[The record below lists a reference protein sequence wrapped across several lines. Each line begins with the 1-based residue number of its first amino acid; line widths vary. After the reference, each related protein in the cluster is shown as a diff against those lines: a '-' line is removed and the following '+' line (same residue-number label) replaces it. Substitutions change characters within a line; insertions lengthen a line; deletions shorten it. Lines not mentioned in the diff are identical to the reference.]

1 MQYGV
6 KIDNYKRVKDSENVK
21 NNMKIEASSIGLIM
35 AMVAGLLISRVY
47 LDMTFGVV
55 QVLAPFGLA
64 YLIAITNYEK
74 KYILSS
80 SLGVIVGYITLFNK
94 VNNFSAYIIIST
106 IVTIISMSKLNK
118 KARNI
123 ASFIT
128 VFSGL
133 FIYGV
138 LVGSS
143 DIILHFIGAISVTA
157 LVFPIY
163 YVVSYT
169 LKCIEEIN
177 TQHFFSID
185 EIVSIELF
193 ICLLIVGIGTLSIN
207 DISFRNIAAILF
219 IVVLAFISDTNM
231 GAGAGITMGI
241 ILGFATGNLMESIA
255 IYGACGL
262 VASIFR
268 ESGKLFTAL
277 SFNIIFVIVTLYSGV
292 FNNISFIEALVG
304 TGIFLL
310 IPKKI
315 YNKISLEINK
325 DKKVGHFSE
334 VRFAEIKDELTERL
348 RDFTE
353 VLSIMGKSLNNLV
366 GNDKLAI
373 KNKGNALVE
382 NLSDRTCS
390 DCDMRYMCWKR
401 ELHQTYN
408 AFSDLIRNYENNSGS
423 FPHELE
429 KKCIKKYAL
438 VKNLEDIM
446 NIYMVNE
453 TLKSRLGEGRKIL
466 SNHINNMSVTIS
478 EIVDEFGNE
487 LHLCTDVE
495 KSIKKS
501 LLKYGI
507 NFGSLICYNDKNGR
521 IKIKMQM
528 ENCMGSQACIKTVLP
543 IISETIGKNM
553 SIGSEGCNIN
563 SKNNMCEIVIEE
575 APKYHINSHV
585 AVATKEGEKFTG
597 DSYSYGRTKDGNYI
611 TVISDGMGS
620 GPEAGLESKVSV
632 EIIEKFME
640 VGFDEKIAIDA
651 VNAIMSIKF
660 SEDEKFS
667 TLDMNKIDLYTGNAK
682 FMKVGAIESFIKR
695 GNKVE
700 VINSNTLPF
709 GVLEEPDVDT
719 VEKQVGNGDVI
730 VSISDGILDVK
741 NDGSFDTTW
750 LIEFLKNTK
759 YRQPKDLSIAILE
772 KAKELSGGKAKDD
785 MTVVVSKVFAIN

>member
-6 KIDNYKRVKDSENVK
+6 KIDNYKRAKDSENVK

-64 YLIAITNYEK
+64 YLIAITNYER

-94 VNNFSAYIIIST
+94 VSNFSAYIIIST

-118 KARNI
+118 KVRNI
-123 ASFIT
+123 ASFII

-133 FIYGV
+133 FVYGV

-143 DIILHFIGAISVTA
+143 DIILHLIGAISVTA

-219 IVVLAFISDTNM
+219 IIALAFISDTNM

-262 VASIFR
+262 VAGIFR

-348 RDFTE
+348 KDFTE

-408 AFSDLIRNYENNSGS
+408 AFSDLIRNYENNSGA

-528 ENCMGSQACIKTVLP
+528 ENCMGSQTCIKTVLP

-719 VEKQVGNGDVI
+719 VEKQVSNGDVI

>member
-6 KIDNYKRVKDSENVK
+6 KIDNYKRAKDSENVK

-64 YLIAITNYEK
+64 YLIAITNYER

-80 SLGVIVGYITLFNK
+80 SLGVILGYITLFNK
-94 VNNFSAYIIIST
+94 VSNFSAYIIIST

-123 ASFIT
+123 ASFII

-133 FIYGV
+133 FVYGV

-143 DIILHFIGAISVTA
+143 DIILHLIGAISVTA

-193 ICLLIVGIGTLSIN
+193 ICLLIVGIGTISIN

-219 IVVLAFISDTNM
+219 IIALAFISDTNM

-262 VASIFR
+262 VAGIFR

-277 SFNIIFVIVTLYSGV
+277 SFNIIFIIVTLYSGV

-334 VRFAEIKDELTERL
+334 VRFSEIKDELTERL
-348 RDFTE
+348 KDFTE
-353 VLSIMGKSLNNLV
+353 VLSVMGKSLNNLV

-408 AFSDLIRNYENNSGS
+408 AFSDLIRNYENNSGA

-528 ENCMGSQACIKTVLP
+528 ENCMGSQTCIKTVLP

-719 VEKQVGNGDVI
+719 VEKQVSNGDVI

-750 LIEFLKNTK
+750 LIEFLKSTK

>member
-6 KIDNYKRVKDSENVK
+6 KIDNYKRAKDSENVK

-64 YLIAITNYEK
+64 YLIAITNYER

-94 VNNFSAYIIIST
+94 VSNFSDYIIIST

-123 ASFIT
+123 ASFII

-133 FIYGV
+133 FVYGV

-143 DIILHFIGAISVTA
+143 DIILHLIGAISVTA

-219 IVVLAFISDTNM
+219 IIALAFISDTNM

-262 VASIFR
+262 VAGIFR

-277 SFNIIFVIVTLYSGV
+277 SFNIIFIIVTLYSGV

-348 RDFTE
+348 KDFTE

-408 AFSDLIRNYENNSGS
+408 AFSDLIRNYENNSGA

-528 ENCMGSQACIKTVLP
+528 ENCMGSQTCIKTVLP

-719 VEKQVGNGDVI
+719 VEKQVSNGDVI

>member
-6 KIDNYKRVKDSENVK
+6 KIDNYKRAKDSENVK

-64 YLIAITNYEK
+64 YLIAITNYER

-94 VNNFSAYIIIST
+94 VSNFSAYIIIST

-123 ASFIT
+123 ASFII

-133 FIYGV
+133 FVYGV

-143 DIILHFIGAISVTA
+143 DIILHLIGAISVTA

-219 IVVLAFISDTNM
+219 IIALAFISDTNM

-262 VASIFR
+262 VAGIFR

-277 SFNIIFVIVTLYSGV
+277 SFNIIFIIVTLYSGV

-334 VRFAEIKDELTERL
+334 VRFSEIKDELTERL
-348 RDFTE
+348 KDFTE

-408 AFSDLIRNYENNSGS
+408 AFSDLIRNYENNSGA

-495 KSIKKS
+495 KSINKS

-528 ENCMGSQACIKTVLP
+528 ENCMGSQTCIKTVLP

-719 VEKQVGNGDVI
+719 VEKQVSNGDVI

>member
-6 KIDNYKRVKDSENVK
+6 KIDNYKRAKDSENVK
-21 NNMKIEASSIGLIM
+21 KNMKIEASSIGLIM

-64 YLIAITNYEK
+64 YLIAITNYER

-94 VNNFSAYIIIST
+94 VSNFSAYIIIST

-123 ASFIT
+123 TSFII

-133 FIYGV
+133 FVYGV

-143 DIILHFIGAISVTA
+143 DIILHLIGAISVTA
-157 LVFPIY
+157 LVFTIY

-219 IVVLAFISDTNM
+219 IIALAFISDTNM

-262 VASIFR
+262 VAGIFR

-277 SFNIIFVIVTLYSGV
+277 SFNIIFIIVTLYSGV

-348 RDFTE
+348 KDFTE

-408 AFSDLIRNYENNSGS
+408 AFSDLIRNYENNSGA

-528 ENCMGSQACIKTVLP
+528 ENCMGSQTCIKTVLP

-719 VEKQVGNGDVI
+719 VEKQVSNGDVI

>member
-6 KIDNYKRVKDSENVK
+6 KIDNYKRAKDSENVK
-21 NNMKIEASSIGLIM
+21 KNMKIEASSIGLIM

-64 YLIAITNYEK
+64 YLIAITNYER

-94 VNNFSAYIIIST
+94 VSNFSAYIIIST

-123 ASFIT
+123 TSFII

-133 FIYGV
+133 FVYGV

-143 DIILHFIGAISVTA
+143 DIILHLIGAISVTA

-219 IVVLAFISDTNM
+219 IIALAFISDTNM

-262 VASIFR
+262 VAGIFR

-277 SFNIIFVIVTLYSGV
+277 SFNIIFIIVTLYSGV

-348 RDFTE
+348 KDFTE

-408 AFSDLIRNYENNSGS
+408 AFSDLIRNYENNSGA

-528 ENCMGSQACIKTVLP
+528 ENCMGSQTCIKTVLP

-719 VEKQVGNGDVI
+719 VEKQVSNGDVI

>member
-6 KIDNYKRVKDSENVK
+6 KIDNYKRAKDSENVK

-64 YLIAITNYEK
+64 YLIAITNYER

-80 SLGVIVGYITLFNK
+80 SLGVILGYITLFNK
-94 VNNFSAYIIIST
+94 VSNFSAYIIIST

-123 ASFIT
+123 ASFII

-133 FIYGV
+133 FVYGV

-143 DIILHFIGAISVTA
+143 DIILHLIGAISVTA

-193 ICLLIVGIGTLSIN
+193 ICLLIVGIGTLSLN

-219 IVVLAFISDTNM
+219 IIALAFISDTNM

-262 VASIFR
+262 VAGIFR

-277 SFNIIFVIVTLYSGV
+277 SFNIILVIVTLYSGV

-348 RDFTE
+348 KDFTE

-408 AFSDLIRNYENNSGS
+408 AFSDLIRNYENNSGA

-528 ENCMGSQACIKTVLP
+528 ENCMGSQTCIKTVLP

-719 VEKQVGNGDVI
+719 VEKQVSNGDVI

>member
-1 MQYGV
+1 
-6 KIDNYKRVKDSENVK
+6 
-21 NNMKIEASSIGLIM
+21 MKIEASSIGLIM

-64 YLIAITNYEK
+64 YLIAITNYER

-94 VNNFSAYIIIST
+94 VSNFSAYIIIST

-123 ASFIT
+123 ASFII

-133 FIYGV
+133 FVYGV

-143 DIILHFIGAISVTA
+143 DIILHLIGAISVTA

-163 YVVSYT
+163 YIVSYT

-193 ICLLIVGIGTLSIN
+193 ICLLIVGIGTISIN

-219 IVVLAFISDTNM
+219 IIALAFISDTNM

-262 VASIFR
+262 VAGIFR

-348 RDFTE
+348 KDFTE

-408 AFSDLIRNYENNSGS
+408 AFSDLIRNYENNSGA

-528 ENCMGSQACIKTVLP
+528 ENCMGSQTCIKTVLP

-719 VEKQVGNGDVI
+719 VEKQVSNGDVI

>member
-6 KIDNYKRVKDSENVK
+6 KIDNYKRAKDSENVK

-64 YLIAITNYEK
+64 YLIAITNYER

-94 VNNFSAYIIIST
+94 VSNFSAYIIIST

-123 ASFIT
+123 ASFII

-133 FIYGV
+133 FVYGV

-143 DIILHFIGAISVTA
+143 DIILHLIGAISVTA

-193 ICLLIVGIGTLSIN
+193 ICLLIVGIGTLSLN

-219 IVVLAFISDTNM
+219 IIALAFISDTNM

-255 IYGACGL
+255 IYGACSL
-262 VASIFR
+262 VAGIFR

-348 RDFTE
+348 KDFTE

-408 AFSDLIRNYENNSGS
+408 AFSDLIRNYENNSGA

-528 ENCMGSQACIKTVLP
+528 ENCMGSQTCIKTVLP

-719 VEKQVGNGDVI
+719 VEKQVSNGDVI

-750 LIEFLKNTK
+750 LIEFLKSTK

>member
-6 KIDNYKRVKDSENVK
+6 KIDNYKRAKDSENVK

-64 YLIAITNYEK
+64 YLIAITNYER

-80 SLGVIVGYITLFNK
+80 SLGVILGYITLFNK
-94 VNNFSAYIIIST
+94 VSNFSAYIIIST

-123 ASFIT
+123 ASFII

-133 FIYGV
+133 FVYGV

-143 DIILHFIGAISVTA
+143 DIILHLIGAISVTA

-219 IVVLAFISDTNM
+219 IIALAFISDTNM

-262 VASIFR
+262 VAGIFR

-277 SFNIIFVIVTLYSGV
+277 SFNIIFIIVTLYSGV

-348 RDFTE
+348 KDFTE

-408 AFSDLIRNYENNSGS
+408 AFSDLIRNYENNSGA

-528 ENCMGSQACIKTVLP
+528 ENCMGSQTCIKTVLP

-667 TLDMNKIDLYTGNAK
+667 TLDMNKIDLYTGNTK

-719 VEKQVGNGDVI
+719 VEKQVSNGDVI
-730 VSISDGILDVK
+730 VSISDGVLDVK

>member
-262 VASIFR
+262 VAGIFR

-528 ENCMGSQACIKTVLP
+528 ENCMGSQACIRTVLP

-750 LIEFLKNTK
+750 LIEFLKSTK

>member
-6 KIDNYKRVKDSENVK
+6 KIDNYKRAKDSENVK

-64 YLIAITNYEK
+64 YLIAITNYER

-94 VNNFSAYIIIST
+94 VSNFSAYIIIST

-133 FIYGV
+133 FVYGV

-143 DIILHFIGAISVTA
+143 DIILHLIGAISVTA

-193 ICLLIVGIGTLSIN
+193 ICLLIVGIGTISIN

-219 IVVLAFISDTNM
+219 IIALAFISDTNM

-262 VASIFR
+262 VAGIFR

-277 SFNIIFVIVTLYSGV
+277 SFNIIFIIVTLYSGV

-348 RDFTE
+348 KDFTE

-408 AFSDLIRNYENNSGS
+408 AFSDLIRNYENNSGA

-528 ENCMGSQACIKTVLP
+528 ENCMGSQTCIKTVLP

-660 SEDEKFS
+660 SEDENFS

-719 VEKQVGNGDVI
+719 VEKQVSNGDVI

>member
-6 KIDNYKRVKDSENVK
+6 KIDNYKRAKDSENVK

-64 YLIAITNYEK
+64 YLIAITNYER

-94 VNNFSAYIIIST
+94 VSNFSAYIIIST

-123 ASFIT
+123 ASFII

-133 FIYGV
+133 FVYGV

-143 DIILHFIGAISVTA
+143 DIILHLIGAISVTA

-193 ICLLIVGIGTLSIN
+193 ICLLIVGIGTLSLN

-219 IVVLAFISDTNM
+219 IIVLAFISDTNM

-262 VASIFR
+262 VAGIFR

-277 SFNIIFVIVTLYSGV
+277 SFNIIFIIVTLYSGV

-348 RDFTE
+348 KDFTE

-408 AFSDLIRNYENNSGS
+408 AFSDLIRNYENNSGA

-528 ENCMGSQACIKTVLP
+528 ENCMGSQTCIKTVLP

-719 VEKQVGNGDVI
+719 VEKQVSNGDVI

>member
-6 KIDNYKRVKDSENVK
+6 KIDNYKRAKDSENVK

-64 YLIAITNYEK
+64 YLIAITNYER

-80 SLGVIVGYITLFNK
+80 SLGVILGYITLFNK
-94 VNNFSAYIIIST
+94 VSNFSAYIIIST

-123 ASFIT
+123 ASFII

-133 FIYGV
+133 FVYGV

-143 DIILHFIGAISVTA
+143 DIILHLIGAISVTA

-219 IVVLAFISDTNM
+219 IIALAFISDTNM

-262 VASIFR
+262 VAGIFR

-277 SFNIIFVIVTLYSGV
+277 SFNIIFIIVTLYSGV

-334 VRFAEIKDELTERL
+334 VRFSEIKDELTERL
-348 RDFTE
+348 KDFTE
-353 VLSIMGKSLNNLV
+353 VLSVMGKSLNNLV

-408 AFSDLIRNYENNSGS
+408 AFSDLIRNYENNSGA

-528 ENCMGSQACIKTVLP
+528 ENCMGSQTCIKTVLP

-719 VEKQVGNGDVI
+719 VEKQVSNGDVI

-750 LIEFLKNTK
+750 LIEFLKSTK

>member
-6 KIDNYKRVKDSENVK
+6 KIDNYKRAKDSENVK

-64 YLIAITNYEK
+64 YLIAITNYER

-94 VNNFSAYIIIST
+94 VSNFSAYIIIST

-133 FIYGV
+133 FVYGV

-143 DIILHFIGAISVTA
+143 DIILHLIGAISVTA

-193 ICLLIVGIGTLSIN
+193 ICLLIVGIGTISIN

-219 IVVLAFISDTNM
+219 IIALAFISDTNM

-241 ILGFATGNLMESIA
+241 ILGFATGNLMESIS

-262 VASIFR
+262 VAGIFR

-277 SFNIIFVIVTLYSGV
+277 SFNIIFIIVTLYSGV

-348 RDFTE
+348 KDFTE

-408 AFSDLIRNYENNSGS
+408 AFSDLIRNYENNSGA

-528 ENCMGSQACIKTVLP
+528 ENCMGSQTCIKTVLP

-719 VEKQVGNGDVI
+719 VEKQVSNGDVI

>member
-128 VFSGL
+128 VFLGL

-262 VASIFR
+262 VAGIFR

-709 GVLEEPDVDT
+709 GVLEEPDVYT

-750 LIEFLKNTK
+750 LIEFLKSTK

>member
-6 KIDNYKRVKDSENVK
+6 KIDNYKRAKDSENVK

-64 YLIAITNYEK
+64 YLIAITNYER

-94 VNNFSAYIIIST
+94 VSNFSAYIIIST

-123 ASFIT
+123 TSFII
-128 VFSGL
+128 VFSVL
-133 FIYGV
+133 FVYGV

-143 DIILHFIGAISVTA
+143 DIILHLIGAISVTA

-219 IVVLAFISDTNM
+219 IIALAFISDTNM

-262 VASIFR
+262 VAGIFR

-277 SFNIIFVIVTLYSGV
+277 SFNIIFIIVTLYSGV

-348 RDFTE
+348 KDFTE

-408 AFSDLIRNYENNSGS
+408 AFSDLIRNYENNSGA

-528 ENCMGSQACIKTVLP
+528 ENCMGSQTCIKTVLP

-719 VEKQVGNGDVI
+719 VEKQVSNGDVI

>member
-6 KIDNYKRVKDSENVK
+6 KIDNYKRAKDSENVK

-64 YLIAITNYEK
+64 YLIAITNYER

-94 VNNFSAYIIIST
+94 VSNFSAYIIIST

-123 ASFIT
+123 ASFII

-133 FIYGV
+133 FVYGV

-143 DIILHFIGAISVTA
+143 DIILHLIGAISVTA

-219 IVVLAFISDTNM
+219 IIALAFISDTNM

-262 VASIFR
+262 VAGIFR

-334 VRFAEIKDELTERL
+334 VRFTEIKDELTERL
-348 RDFTE
+348 KDFTE

-408 AFSDLIRNYENNSGS
+408 AFSDLIRNYENNSGA

-528 ENCMGSQACIKTVLP
+528 ENCMGSQTCIKTVLP

-719 VEKQVGNGDVI
+719 VEKQVSNGDVI

>member
-6 KIDNYKRVKDSENVK
+6 KIDNYKRAKDSENVK

-64 YLIAITNYEK
+64 YLIAITNYER

-94 VNNFSAYIIIST
+94 VSNFSAYIIIST

-123 ASFIT
+123 ASFII

-133 FIYGV
+133 FVYGV

-143 DIILHFIGAISVTA
+143 DIILHLIGAISVTA

-219 IVVLAFISDTNM
+219 IIALAFISDTNM

-262 VASIFR
+262 VAGIFR

-277 SFNIIFVIVTLYSGV
+277 SFNIIFIIVTLYSGV

-348 RDFTE
+348 KDFTE

-408 AFSDLIRNYENNSGS
+408 AFSDLIRNYENNSGA

-528 ENCMGSQACIKTVLP
+528 ENCMGSQTCIKTVLP

-719 VEKQVGNGDVI
+719 VEKQVSNGDVI

-750 LIEFLKNTK
+750 LIEFLKSTK

>member
-6 KIDNYKRVKDSENVK
+6 KIDNYKRAKDSENVK

-64 YLIAITNYEK
+64 YLIAITNYER

-94 VNNFSAYIIIST
+94 VSNFSAYIIIST

-123 ASFIT
+123 ASFII

-133 FIYGV
+133 FVYGV

-143 DIILHFIGAISVTA
+143 DIILHLIGAISVTA

-193 ICLLIVGIGTLSIN
+193 ICLLIVGIGTLSLN

-219 IVVLAFISDTNM
+219 IIALAFISDTNM

-262 VASIFR
+262 VAGIFR

-348 RDFTE
+348 KDFTE

-408 AFSDLIRNYENNSGS
+408 AFSDLIRNYENNSGA

-528 ENCMGSQACIKTVLP
+528 ENCMGSQTCIKTVLP

-719 VEKQVGNGDVI
+719 VEKQVSNGDVI

>member
-6 KIDNYKRVKDSENVK
+6 KIDNYKRAKDSENVK

-64 YLIAITNYEK
+64 YLIAITNYER

-94 VNNFSAYIIIST
+94 VSNFSAYIIIST

-123 ASFIT
+123 ASFII

-133 FIYGV
+133 FVYGV

-143 DIILHFIGAISVTA
+143 DIILHLIGAISVTA

-219 IVVLAFISDTNM
+219 IIALAFISDTNM

-262 VASIFR
+262 VAGIFR

-348 RDFTE
+348 KDFTE

-408 AFSDLIRNYENNSGS
+408 AFSDLIRNYENNSGA

-528 ENCMGSQACIKTVLP
+528 ENCMGSQTCIKTVLP

-719 VEKQVGNGDVI
+719 VEKQVSNGDVI
-730 VSISDGILDVK
+730 VSISDGILDVR

-750 LIEFLKNTK
+750 LIEFLKSTK

>member
-6 KIDNYKRVKDSENVK
+6 KIDNYKRAKDSENVK
-21 NNMKIEASSIGLIM
+21 KNMKIEASSIGLIM

-64 YLIAITNYEK
+64 YLIAITNYER

-94 VNNFSAYIIIST
+94 VSNFSAYIIIST

-123 ASFIT
+123 ASFII

-133 FIYGV
+133 FVYGV

-143 DIILHFIGAISVTA
+143 DIILHLIGAISVTA

-193 ICLLIVGIGTLSIN
+193 ICLLIVGIGTISIN

-219 IVVLAFISDTNM
+219 IIALAFISDTNM

-262 VASIFR
+262 VAGIFR

-348 RDFTE
+348 KDFTE

-408 AFSDLIRNYENNSGS
+408 AFSDLIRNYENNSGA

-429 KKCIKKYAL
+429 KKCIKKYVL

-528 ENCMGSQACIKTVLP
+528 ENCMGSQTCIKTVLP

-719 VEKQVGNGDVI
+719 VEKQVSNGDVI

>member
-6 KIDNYKRVKDSENVK
+6 KIDNYKRAKDSENVK

-64 YLIAITNYEK
+64 YLIAITNYER

-94 VNNFSAYIIIST
+94 VSNFSAYIIIST

-123 ASFIT
+123 ASFII

-133 FIYGV
+133 FVYGV

-143 DIILHFIGAISVTA
+143 DIILHLIGAISVTA

-193 ICLLIVGIGTLSIN
+193 ICLLIVGIGTLSLN

-219 IVVLAFISDTNM
+219 IIALAFISDTNM

-262 VASIFR
+262 VAGIFR

-277 SFNIIFVIVTLYSGV
+277 SFNIIFIIVTLYSGV

-334 VRFAEIKDELTERL
+334 VRFSEIKDELTERL
-348 RDFTE
+348 KDFTE
-353 VLSIMGKSLNNLV
+353 VLSVMGKSLNNLV

-382 NLSDRTCS
+382 NLSDRACS

-408 AFSDLIRNYENNSGS
+408 AFSDLIRNYENNSGA

-528 ENCMGSQACIKTVLP
+528 ENCMGSQTCIKTVLP
-543 IISETIGKNM
+543 IISDTIGKNM

-719 VEKQVGNGDVI
+719 VEKQVSNGDVI

>member
-6 KIDNYKRVKDSENVK
+6 KIDNYKRAKDSENVK

-64 YLIAITNYEK
+64 YLIAITNYER

-80 SLGVIVGYITLFNK
+80 SLGVILGYITLFNK
-94 VNNFSAYIIIST
+94 VSNFSAYIIIST

-123 ASFIT
+123 ASFII

-133 FIYGV
+133 FVYGV

-143 DIILHFIGAISVTA
+143 DIILHLIGAISVTA

-219 IVVLAFISDTNM
+219 IIALAFISDTNM

-262 VASIFR
+262 VAGIFR

-277 SFNIIFVIVTLYSGV
+277 SFNIIFIIVTLYSGV

-348 RDFTE
+348 KDFTE

-408 AFSDLIRNYENNSGS
+408 AFSDLIRNYENNSGA

-528 ENCMGSQACIKTVLP
+528 ENCMGSQTCIKTVLP

-719 VEKQVGNGDVI
+719 VEKQVSNGDVI

>member
-6 KIDNYKRVKDSENVK
+6 KIDNYKRAKDSENVK

-64 YLIAITNYEK
+64 YLIAITNYER

-94 VNNFSAYIIIST
+94 VSNFSAYIIIST

-123 ASFIT
+123 ASFII

-133 FIYGV
+133 FVYGV

-143 DIILHFIGAISVTA
+143 DIILHLIGAISVTA

-219 IVVLAFISDTNM
+219 IIALAFISDTNM

-262 VASIFR
+262 VAGIFR

-277 SFNIIFVIVTLYSGV
+277 SFNIIFIIVTLYSGV

-334 VRFAEIKDELTERL
+334 VRFSEIKDELTERL
-348 RDFTE
+348 KDFTE

-408 AFSDLIRNYENNSGS
+408 AFSDLIRNYENNSGA

-528 ENCMGSQACIKTVLP
+528 ENCMGSQTCIKTVLP

-719 VEKQVGNGDVI
+719 VEKQVSNGDVI

-750 LIEFLKNTK
+750 LIEFLKSTK

>member
-6 KIDNYKRVKDSENVK
+6 KIDNYKRAKDSENVK
-21 NNMKIEASSIGLIM
+21 KNMKIEASSIGLIM

-64 YLIAITNYEK
+64 YLIAITNYER

-94 VNNFSAYIIIST
+94 VSNFSAYIIIST

-123 ASFIT
+123 ASFII

-133 FIYGV
+133 FVYGV

-143 DIILHFIGAISVTA
+143 DIILHLIGAISVTA

-193 ICLLIVGIGTLSIN
+193 ICLLIVGIGTLSLN

-219 IVVLAFISDTNM
+219 IIALAFISDTNM

-262 VASIFR
+262 VAGIFR

-334 VRFAEIKDELTERL
+334 VRFSEIKDELTERL
-348 RDFTE
+348 KDFTE

-408 AFSDLIRNYENNSGS
+408 AFSDLIRNYENNSGA

-528 ENCMGSQACIKTVLP
+528 ENCMGSQTCIKTVLP

-719 VEKQVGNGDVI
+719 VEKQVSNGDVI
-730 VSISDGILDVK
+730 VSISDGVLDVK

>member
-6 KIDNYKRVKDSENVK
+6 KIDNYKRAKDSENVK

-64 YLIAITNYEK
+64 YLIAITNYER

-94 VNNFSAYIIIST
+94 VSNFSAYIIIST

-133 FIYGV
+133 FVYGV

-143 DIILHFIGAISVTA
+143 DIILHLIGAISVTA

-219 IVVLAFISDTNM
+219 IIALAFISDTNM

-262 VASIFR
+262 VAGIFR

-292 FNNISFIEALVG
+292 FNSISFIEALVG

-348 RDFTE
+348 KDFTE

-408 AFSDLIRNYENNSGS
+408 AFSDLIRNYENNSGT

-528 ENCMGSQACIKTVLP
+528 ENCMGSQTCIKTVLP

-750 LIEFLKNTK
+750 LIEFLKSTK

>member
-6 KIDNYKRVKDSENVK
+6 KIDNYKRAKDSENVK

-64 YLIAITNYEK
+64 YLIAITNYER

-80 SLGVIVGYITLFNK
+80 SLGVILGYITLFNK
-94 VNNFSAYIIIST
+94 VSNFSAYIIIST

-123 ASFIT
+123 ASFII

-133 FIYGV
+133 FVYGV

-143 DIILHFIGAISVTA
+143 DIILHLIGAISVTA

-193 ICLLIVGIGTLSIN
+193 ICLLIVGIGTLSLN

-219 IVVLAFISDTNM
+219 IIALAFISDTNM

-262 VASIFR
+262 VAGIFR

-292 FNNISFIEALVG
+292 FNSISFIEALVG

-348 RDFTE
+348 KDFTE

-408 AFSDLIRNYENNSGS
+408 AFSDLIRNYENNSGT

-528 ENCMGSQACIKTVLP
+528 ENCMGSQTCIKTVLP

-750 LIEFLKNTK
+750 LIEFLKSTK

>member
-6 KIDNYKRVKDSENVK
+6 KIDNYKRAKDSENVK

-64 YLIAITNYEK
+64 YLIAITNYER

-80 SLGVIVGYITLFNK
+80 SLGVILGYITLFNK
-94 VNNFSAYIIIST
+94 VSNFSAYIIIST

-123 ASFIT
+123 ASFII

-133 FIYGV
+133 FVYGV

-143 DIILHFIGAISVTA
+143 DIILHLIGAISVTA

-219 IVVLAFISDTNM
+219 IIALAFISDTNM

-262 VASIFR
+262 VAGIFR

-277 SFNIIFVIVTLYSGV
+277 SFNIIFIIVTLYSGV

-348 RDFTE
+348 KDFTE

-408 AFSDLIRNYENNSGS
+408 AFSDLIRNYENNSGA

-528 ENCMGSQACIKTVLP
+528 ENCMGSQTCIKTVLP

-719 VEKQVGNGDVI
+719 VEKQVSNGDVI

-750 LIEFLKNTK
+750 LIEFLKSTK

>member
-1 MQYGV
+1 M
-6 KIDNYKRVKDSENVK
+6 
-21 NNMKIEASSIGLIM
+21 
-35 AMVAGLLISRVY
+35 
-47 LDMTFGVV
+47 
-55 QVLAPFGLA
+55 
-64 YLIAITNYEK
+64 
-74 KYILSS
+74 
-80 SLGVIVGYITLFNK
+80 FNK
-94 VNNFSAYIIIST
+94 VSNFSAYIIIST

-133 FIYGV
+133 FVYGV

-143 DIILHFIGAISVTA
+143 DIILHLIGAISVTA

-193 ICLLIVGIGTLSIN
+193 ICLLIVGIGTISIN

-219 IVVLAFISDTNM
+219 IIALAFISDTNM

-262 VASIFR
+262 VAGIFR

-277 SFNIIFVIVTLYSGV
+277 SFNIIFIIVTLYSGV

-348 RDFTE
+348 KDFTE

-408 AFSDLIRNYENNSGS
+408 AFSDLIRNYENNSGA

-528 ENCMGSQACIKTVLP
+528 ENCMGSQTCIKTVLP

-719 VEKQVGNGDVI
+719 VEKQVSNGDVI

>member
-6 KIDNYKRVKDSENVK
+6 KIDNYKRAKDSENVK

-64 YLIAITNYEK
+64 YLIAITNYER

-80 SLGVIVGYITLFNK
+80 SLGVILGYITLFNK
-94 VNNFSAYIIIST
+94 VSNFSAYIIIST

-123 ASFIT
+123 ASFII

-133 FIYGV
+133 FVYGV

-143 DIILHFIGAISVTA
+143 DIILHLIGAISVTA

-219 IVVLAFISDTNM
+219 IIALAFISDTNM

-262 VASIFR
+262 VAGIFR

-277 SFNIIFVIVTLYSGV
+277 SFNIIFIIVTLYSGV

-325 DKKVGHFSE
+325 DKKIGHFSE
-334 VRFAEIKDELTERL
+334 VRFSEIKDELTERL
-348 RDFTE
+348 KDFTE

-408 AFSDLIRNYENNSGS
+408 AFSDLIRNYENNSGA

-528 ENCMGSQACIKTVLP
+528 ENCMGSQTCIKTVLP

-719 VEKQVGNGDVI
+719 VEKQVSNGDVI

-741 NDGSFDTTW
+741 NDGSFDTKW

>member
-6 KIDNYKRVKDSENVK
+6 KIDNYKRAKDSENVK

-64 YLIAITNYEK
+64 YLIAITNYER

-94 VNNFSAYIIIST
+94 VSNFSAYIIIST

-123 ASFIT
+123 ASFII

-133 FIYGV
+133 FVYGV

-143 DIILHFIGAISVTA
+143 DIILHLIGAISVTA

-193 ICLLIVGIGTLSIN
+193 ICLLIVGIGTLSLN

-219 IVVLAFISDTNM
+219 IIALAFISDTNM

-262 VASIFR
+262 VAGIFR

-348 RDFTE
+348 KDFTE

-408 AFSDLIRNYENNSGS
+408 AFSDLIRNYENNSGA

-528 ENCMGSQACIKTVLP
+528 ENCMGSQTCIKTVLP

-667 TLDMNKIDLYTGNAK
+667 TLDMNKIDLYTGNTK

-719 VEKQVGNGDVI
+719 VEKQVSNGDVI

>member
-6 KIDNYKRVKDSENVK
+6 KIDNYKRAKDSENVK

-64 YLIAITNYEK
+64 YLIAITNYER

-94 VNNFSAYIIIST
+94 VSNFSAYIIIST

-123 ASFIT
+123 ANFSI

-133 FIYGV
+133 FVYGV

-143 DIILHFIGAISVTA
+143 DIVLHLIGAISVTA

-219 IVVLAFISDTNM
+219 IIALAFISDTNM

-262 VASIFR
+262 VAGIFR

-292 FNNISFIEALVG
+292 FNSISFIEALVG

-348 RDFTE
+348 KDFTE

-408 AFSDLIRNYENNSGS
+408 AFSDLIRNYENNSGT

-528 ENCMGSQACIKTVLP
+528 ENCMGSQTCIKTILP

-750 LIEFLKNTK
+750 LIEFLKSTK

>member
-6 KIDNYKRVKDSENVK
+6 KIDNYKRAKDSENVK

-64 YLIAITNYEK
+64 YLIAITNYER

-80 SLGVIVGYITLFNK
+80 SLGVILGYITLFNK
-94 VNNFSAYIIIST
+94 VSNFSAYIIIST

-123 ASFIT
+123 ASFII

-133 FIYGV
+133 FVYGV

-143 DIILHFIGAISVTA
+143 DIILHLIGAISVTA

-193 ICLLIVGIGTLSIN
+193 ICLLIVGIGTLSLN

-219 IVVLAFISDTNM
+219 IIALAFISDTNM

-262 VASIFR
+262 VAGIFR

-277 SFNIIFVIVTLYSGV
+277 SFNIIFIIVTLYSGV

-348 RDFTE
+348 KDFTE

-408 AFSDLIRNYENNSGS
+408 AFSDLIRNYENNSGA

-528 ENCMGSQACIKTVLP
+528 ENCMGSQTCIKTVLP

-719 VEKQVGNGDVI
+719 VEKQVSNGDVI
-730 VSISDGILDVK
+730 VSISDGI
-741 NDGSFDTTW
+741 
-750 LIEFLKNTK
+750 
-759 YRQPKDLSIAILE
+759 
-772 KAKELSGGKAKDD
+772 
-785 MTVVVSKVFAIN
+785 

>member
-6 KIDNYKRVKDSENVK
+6 KIDNYKRAKDSENVK

-64 YLIAITNYEK
+64 YLIAITNYER

-94 VNNFSAYIIIST
+94 VSNFSAYIIIST

-123 ASFIT
+123 ASFII

-133 FIYGV
+133 FVYGV

-143 DIILHFIGAISVTA
+143 DIILHLIGAISVTA

-193 ICLLIVGIGTLSIN
+193 ICLLIVGIGTLSLN

-219 IVVLAFISDTNM
+219 IIALAFISDTNM

-262 VASIFR
+262 VAGIFR

-348 RDFTE
+348 KDFTE

-408 AFSDLIRNYENNSGS
+408 AFSDLIRNYENNSGA

-528 ENCMGSQACIKTVLP
+528 ENCMGSQTCIKTILP

-750 LIEFLKNTK
+750 LIEFLKSTK

>member
-6 KIDNYKRVKDSENVK
+6 KIDNYKRAKDSENVK

-64 YLIAITNYEK
+64 YLIAITNYER

-94 VNNFSAYIIIST
+94 VSNFSAYIIIST

-123 ASFIT
+123 TSFII

-133 FIYGV
+133 FVYGV

-143 DIILHFIGAISVTA
+143 DIILHLIGAISVTA

-219 IVVLAFISDTNM
+219 IIALAFISDTNM

-262 VASIFR
+262 VAGIFR

-277 SFNIIFVIVTLYSGV
+277 SFNIIFIIVTLYSGV

-348 RDFTE
+348 KDFTE

-408 AFSDLIRNYENNSGS
+408 AFSDLIRNYENNSGA

-528 ENCMGSQACIKTVLP
+528 ENCMGSQTCIKTVLP

-719 VEKQVGNGDVI
+719 VEKQVSNGDVI

>member
-6 KIDNYKRVKDSENVK
+6 KIDNYKRAKDSENVK

-64 YLIAITNYEK
+64 YLIAITNYER

-94 VNNFSAYIIIST
+94 VSNFSAYIIIST

-133 FIYGV
+133 FVYGV

-143 DIILHFIGAISVTA
+143 DIILHLIGAISVTA

-193 ICLLIVGIGTLSIN
+193 ICLLIVGIGTISIN

-219 IVVLAFISDTNM
+219 IIALAFISDTNM

-262 VASIFR
+262 VAGIFR

-277 SFNIIFVIVTLYSGV
+277 SFNIIFIIVTLYSGV

-348 RDFTE
+348 KDFTE

-408 AFSDLIRNYENNSGS
+408 AFLDLIRNYENNSGA

-528 ENCMGSQACIKTVLP
+528 ENCMGSQTCIKTVLP

-719 VEKQVGNGDVI
+719 VEKQVSNGDVI

>member
-21 NNMKIEASSIGLIM
+21 NNMKIEASNIGLIM
-35 AMVAGLLISRVY
+35 AMVAGVLISRVY

-64 YLIAITNYEK
+64 YLIAITNYER

-94 VNNFSAYIIIST
+94 VSNFSAYIIIST
-106 IVTIISMSKLNK
+106 IVIIISMSKLNK

-123 ASFIT
+123 ASFII

-133 FIYGV
+133 FVYGV

-143 DIILHFIGAISVTA
+143 DIILHLIGAISVTA

-219 IVVLAFISDTNM
+219 IVALAFISDTNM

-241 ILGFATGNLMESIA
+241 ILGFAIGNLMESIA

-262 VASIFR
+262 VAGIFR

-348 RDFTE
+348 KDFTE

-366 GNDKLAI
+366 CNDKLAI

-408 AFSDLIRNYENNSGS
+408 AFSDLIRNYENNSGT

-495 KSIKKS
+495 KSIKKA
-501 LLKYGI
+501 LLKYGV

-563 SKNNMCEIVIEE
+563 SKNNMCEVVIEE

>member
-1 MQYGV
+1 MFV
-6 KIDNYKRVKDSENVK
+6 
-21 NNMKIEASSIGLIM
+21 
-35 AMVAGLLISRVY
+35 
-47 LDMTFGVV
+47 
-55 QVLAPFGLA
+55 
-64 YLIAITNYEK
+64 
-74 KYILSS
+74 
-80 SLGVIVGYITLFNK
+80 
-94 VNNFSAYIIIST
+94 
-106 IVTIISMSKLNK
+106 
-118 KARNI
+118 
-123 ASFIT
+123 
-128 VFSGL
+128 
-133 FIYGV
+133 YGV

-143 DIILHFIGAISVTA
+143 DIILHLIGAISVTA

-219 IVVLAFISDTNM
+219 IIALAFISDTNM

-262 VASIFR
+262 VAGIFR

-348 RDFTE
+348 KDFTE

-408 AFSDLIRNYENNSGS
+408 AFSDLIRNYENNSGA

-528 ENCMGSQACIKTVLP
+528 ENCMGSQTCIKTVLP

-719 VEKQVGNGDVI
+719 VEKQVSNGDVI

-750 LIEFLKNTK
+750 LIEFLKSTK

-772 KAKELSGGKAKDD
+772 EAKELSGGKAKDD